1 MGVSPI
7 LLIGPFVAIVGLV
20 SIIFV
25 MRHRSVQTKSMYSA
39 RRTQIERKVRAARQR
54 TLAPSGRHSGKEAAQ
69 VAAPDFSAPGMEGK
83 TAVPTATWGAPAGA
97 PTAPPPPP
105 PPPYQQ
111 PWEVGPTAP
120 PPSPPTFEPAPSQ
133 PTYEPPPSPPTYEPP
148 PEPAY
153 TPPTPEPT
161 YPDSTW
167 TPEPAPPVAPSTSE
181 TAVSTPAGGGASWE
195 VVGPAPGAA
204 PQEAGSE
211 KKSKK
216 GKAATATGAWQ
227 LASGAA
233 PGTESDEEEVKRP
246 SAAMAIAQY
255 AVLVVGLVMVLI
267 GVLVMVANSYVR

>member
-54 TLAPSGRHSGKEAAQ
+54 SLAPSGRRSEKEATQ
-69 VAAPDFSAPGMEGK
+69 VAAQDFSGLGMEGK
-83 TAVPTATWGAPAGA
+83 TAAPTATWGAPAGA
-97 PTAPPPPP
+97 PPAPPPPP
-105 PPPYQQ
+105 PAPYQQ

-120 PPSPPTFEPAPSQ
+120 PPSAPA
-133 PTYEPPPSPPTYEPP
+133 YE

-153 TPPTPEPT
+153 PPPPPSEPAYAPPE
-161 YPDSTW
+161 STW
-167 TPEPAPPVAPSTSE
+167 TPEAASPVAPGTSESAVSSTS
-181 TAVSTPAGGGASWE
+181 SGASWE
-195 VVGPAPGAA
+195 VVGPPPAA
-204 PQEAGSE
+204 ATPEAAGE
-211 KKSKK
+211 KKSRKNRE
-216 GKAATATGAWQ
+216 ATATSAWQ

-233 PGTESDEEEVKRP
+233 PGAESDEEEVKRP

-267 GVLVMVANSYVR
+267 GVLVMVANSQVQ